1 MKTFLRTGTC
11 FLLILLA
18 WAGLTPRAALAWD
31 DPLPGYIDCS
41 GDQRAYGETVAALC
55 RGDRAG
61 SSGLSSGGEDGA
73 LRAVLC
79 RTDGRP
85 FSFAPWAPLC
95 VVAGPS
101 DCYTLFFASEDE
113 AAKAAAALA
122 EEAGIRYAECDAAV
136 EACAEDSV
144 RFHSW
149 GAQSMAY
156 GPYLDYCAPIA
167 GGRVTVAVVDSG
179 IYPHPMLAGRI
190 TESGFDYVDGDADST
205 DDPFGHG
212 TAVAGIIAD
221 CTPGLAVDFYPI
233 RVLNAT
239 GGGSI
244 SGAVNGIREAVEKG
258 VTLINLS
265 LSAGSLSPALDDA
278 VLDALHAGITVVAAA
293 GNASRDTAA
302 LSPAHLTDAGV
313 LVVGAAAEDGSLAH
327 YSNYGSSVD
336 VYAYGS
342 NILCCAND
350 GGYTEQ
356 EGTSIAAP
364 HVTALAALLTLTHGE
379 LAPEEIETRIR
390 RATDEAEAVNIP
402 ALRSIIP
409 ANPGFSLSLLKLDLQ
424 DRVRMPAFARPAA
437 AMEPIVYKTGDSR
450 VVTVSDGVLTP
461 VGPGRALVTARCLGM
476 PDMSF
481 TVEVSAE
488 PCTHAVLPQA
498 LEEIGD
504 DAFLGCASLAHVT
517 LPPACRSLAGG
528 AFAQCPALRTLVLSG
543 PLEALPDSLG
553 DAVVLCPENEEL
565 EASLR
570 AQQLPCIA
578 EPEEHKNDAILENN
592 H

>member
-1 MKTFLRTGTC
+1 MLFLKLSYALKAVPGRVIVIISACGSGAGIYAASYNDAQLEESFDIDAFNDGILDTFARYDESVEEVSAQTGELRVSGK
-11 FLLILLA
+11 FYV
-18 WAGLTPRAALAWD
+18 LT
-31 DPLPGYIDCS
+31 
-41 GDQRAYGETVAALC
+41 
-55 RGDRAG
+55 
-61 SSGLSSGGEDGA
+61 SSGHRETTWSNNTYGGIFIQGI
-73 LRAVLC
+73 
-79 RTDGRP
+79 T
-85 FSFAPWAPLC
+85 
-95 VVAGPS
+95 AGVP
-101 DCYTLFFASEDE
+101 T
-113 AAKAAAALA
+113 
-122 EEAGIRYAECDAAV
+122 AGT
-136 EACAEDSV
+136 
-144 RFHSW
+144 
-149 GAQSMAY
+149 M
-156 GPYLDYCAPIA
+156 P
-167 GGRVTVAVVDSG
+167 
-179 IYPHPMLAGRI
+179 
-190 TESGFDYVDGDADST
+190 ADSS
-205 DDPFGHG
+205 
-212 TAVAGIIAD
+212 
-221 CTPGLAVDFYPI
+221 
-233 RVLNAT
+233 

-390 RATDEAEAVNIP
+390 RATDEADAVNIP
-402 ALRSIIP
+402 ALRRIIP

-570 AQQLPCIA
+570 ARQLPCIA